1 MSLTIAVDASQPPFG
16 RLSLAGRLDTTT
28 APALEKKVDEVLAAK
43 PLAVVF
49 DMAALEY
56 ISSAGLRAIFRTQK
70 AMHAANGEVLMVNL
84 QPAVQK
90 VFDIVKA
97 LPLKSVFR
105 SVEELDDYLDA
116 MQRKAREE
124 NR

>member
-1 MSLTIAVDASQPPFG
+1 MSLTIDVDTSKPPFQ
-16 RLSLAGRLDTTT
+16 RLSLGGRLDTTT

-56 ISSAGLRAIFRTQK
+56 ISSAGLRAVFRTQK
-70 AMHAANGEVLMVNL
+70 AMHATNGEVLMVNM

>member
-1 MSLTIAVDASQPPFG
+1 MSLTISLDASRVPFQ
-16 RLSLAGRLDTTT
+16 RLSIGGRLDTAT
-28 APALEKKVDEVLAAK
+28 APELEKKIDEVLAAK

-49 DMAALEY
+49 DMAQLEY
-56 ISSAGLRAIFRTQK
+56 ISSAGLRAIFRAQK
-70 AMHAANGEVLMVNL
+70 AMHAANGEVLMVNMK
-84 QPAVQK
+84 PAVQK

-105 SVEELDDYLDA
+105 SVEELDEYLDA
-116 MQRKAREE
+116 MQSKVRDE